1 MAVNCF
7 LKIEGPDLEGESQHT
22 GHEGEI
28 DVIGWSWGVTQSGTM
43 QLGTGGG
50 AGKANVQ
57 DLQISKRTDLATP
70 NLLKWCCA
78 GKQFE
83 KATLTCRKASGE
95 DGEPVPYLTIEMEK
109 VIITSV
115 NCGGSDGQE
124 LFNEGVTLNFAQFTS
139 KYTPQNDDGTPG
151 SEVEAGWNIRA
162 NEAI

>member
-7 LKIEGPDLEGESQHT
+7 LKIEGPDLAGESVHV
-22 GHEGEI
+22 GHEEEI
-28 DVIGWSWGVTQSGTM
+28 DVIGWSWGVSQSGTM
-43 QLGTGGG
+43 QLSSGGG

-57 DLQISKRTDLATP
+57 DMQLTKRTDAATP

-83 KATLTCRKASGE
+83 KAVLTCNKASGE
-95 DGEPVPYLTIEMEK
+95 DSEPVPYLTIEMEK

-115 NCGGSDGQE
+115 TTGGSEGQE
-124 LFNEGVTLNFAQFTS
+124 LFTEGVALNFAQYTT

-151 SEVEAGWNIRA
+151 SEVEGGWNIRT
-162 NEAI
+162 NEAL